1 MEEDPKLGAG
11 ANAATAGGVNTT
23 PKESAAQAVGATT
36 GAAQSTQK
44 LDASG
49 AAAAYPSHTSLFG
62 FRVTYRAYVLFLLTA
77 VYLIN
82 FVDRQIISILLP
94 FIKEEFQVSDT
105 WLGLLS
111 GLAFGLFY
119 ATLGIPIARLAD
131 RHSRKHIISA
141 SLALFS
147 FMTVVCGMATQFWHL
162 FLARMGVGVGE
173 AGTSPP
179 SHSIIADLYKPEER
193 ATAMGIFAL
202 GVPLGIMVGFFA
214 GGQIAAAF
222 DWRVAFIA
230 AGLPGLVLAV
240 IVHFSLK
247 DPPRGFADN
256 RHHET
261 PEQPPLGEVV
271 RILISRGAF
280 VHICFGSALSAL
292 VGYGVAQWVPSY
304 LVRTHQMDI
313 GTVGLVLALIFGV
326 CGGIGTFFG
335 GYLADR
341 LARRD
346 VRWTMWLPALG
357 VTISTPFALFFYL
370 SDSVVI
376 GILAFLLPATL
387 GAIFLAPAL
396 SICQS
401 LVPTAMR
408 ATTSAVFLFITNIV
422 GLGLGPLAIGMLS
435 DMLLPAAGD
444 ASTALRWSLA
454 LVSLIG
460 LWAALHMYL
469 ASRSL
474 RDDLAKA
481 E

>member
-1 MEEDPKLGAG
+1 MEEDRKLAAAPGVPAESQTAAQTAGVAAEGQTARGFGASSTLGA
-11 ANAATAGGVNTT
+11 
-23 PKESAAQAVGATT
+23 PS
-36 GAAQSTQK
+36 
-44 LDASG
+44 
-49 AAAAYPSHTSLFG
+49 YPSHANLLG
-62 FRVTYRAYVLFLLTA
+62 FQISYRAYVLFLLTA

-94 FIKEEFQVSDT
+94 FIKDEFQVSDT

-119 ATLGIPIARLAD
+119 ATLGIPIARYAD
-131 RHSRKHIISA
+131 KHSRKTIISV

-147 FMTVVCGMATQFWHL
+147 FMTVLCGLATQFWHL

-222 DWRVAFIA
+222 DWRIAFIA
-230 AGLPGLVLAV
+230 AGLPGLVLAL
-240 IVHFSLK
+240 IVYFTLR
-247 DPPRGFADN
+247 DPPRGLADN
-256 RHHET
+256 RHHEDV
-261 PEQPPLGEVV
+261 EQPPLGEVV
-271 RILISRGAF
+271 RILISRSSF
-280 VHICFGSALSAL
+280 VHICFGAALSAL

-313 GTVGLVLALIFGV
+313 GTVGLVLAMIFGV
-326 CGGIGTFFG
+326 FGGIGTFFG
-335 GYLADR
+335 GYLADK
-341 LARRD
+341 LAQRD
-346 VRWTMWLPALG
+346 IRWTMWLPALG
-357 VTISTPFALFFYL
+357 VTVSTPFALFFYL
-370 SDSVVI
+370 SDLVVL
-376 GILAFLLPATL
+376 GILAFLVPATL
-387 GAIFLAPAL
+387 SAIFLAPAL
-396 SICQS
+396 AICQS

-422 GLGLGPLAIGMLS
+422 GLGLGPLAIGALS
-435 DMLLPAAGD
+435 DFLLPAAGD

-460 LWAALHMYL
+460 LWSALHMYL

-474 RDDLAKA
+474 KADLARA

>member
-1 MEEDPKLGAG
+1 MQEDRKLAG
-11 ANAATAGGVNTT
+11 DTGV
-23 PKESAAQAVGATT
+23 AAQGP
-36 GAAQSTQK
+36 AAQGTVAVTPGTAALAGS
-44 LDASG
+44 ASATLG
-49 AAAAYPSHTSLFG
+49 RPSYPDHANLLGVQVS
-62 FRVTYRAYVLFLLTA
+62 YRAYVLFLLTV

-94 FIKEEFQVSDT
+94 FIKDEFQVSDT

-119 ATLGIPIARLAD
+119 ATLGIPIARFAD
-131 RHSRKHIISA
+131 RHSRRTIISV

-147 FMTVVCGMATQFWHL
+147 VMTVLCGLASQFWQL

-222 DWRVAFIA
+222 DWRVAFVA
-230 AGLPGLVLAV
+230 AGLPGLFLAL
-240 IVHFSLK
+240 IVYFTLR
-247 DPPRGFADN
+247 DPPRGLADN
-256 RHHET
+256 RHHDDA
-261 PEQPPLGEVV
+261 EQPPLSEVV
-271 RILISRGAF
+271 TILISRRAF
-280 VHICFGSALSAL
+280 VHICFGSALSAM

-304 LVRTHQMDI
+304 LVRTHEMDI

-326 CGGIGTFFG
+326 FGGIGTFFG
-335 GYLADR
+335 GYLADKM
-341 LARRD
+341 AQRD
-346 VRWTMWLPALG
+346 VRWTMWLPAIG
-357 VTISTPFALFFYL
+357 VTVSTPFALFFYL
-370 SDSVVI
+370 SDMVLL
-376 GILAFLLPATL
+376 GILAFLVPATL
-387 GAIFLAPAL
+387 SAIFLAPAL

-422 GLGLGPLAIGMLS
+422 GLGLGPLVIGALS
-435 DMLLPAAGD
+435 DLLLPAAGD

-474 RDDLAKA
+474 KEDLART
-481 E
+481 